1 MNEQEKKELQ
11 SKIGDDVF
19 KELIPRINELAHKA
33 KNEGL
38 SEVEKLEQ
46 ADLRKKYVAHFRENF
61 KKQIEMMKVYDKN
74 GKEVTPGKVREVQR
88 HKGLRDD

>member
-33 KNEGL
+33 KNECL

>member
-33 KNEGL
+33 KNQGL

>member
-11 SKIGDDVF
+11 SKIGHDVF

-33 KNEGL
+33 KNQGL

>member
-1 MNEQEKKELQ
+1 MH

>member
-19 KELIPRINELAHKA
+19 KELIPRINELAQKA